1 MVIYLVYQKF
11 YADFENGEDDEVFIE
26 CGYKNKRR
34 AVKKAKELMSVAIS
48 NHLYIDEDIRNKRN
62 PFKNNNWVDLYKQ
75 EIDQE
80 ERVSSIV
87 MEEIKLIA

>member
-34 AVKKAKELMSVAIS
+34 AVKKAKELMSKAILS
-48 NHLYIDEDIRNKRN
+48 HLYIDEDIRNKRN
-62 PFKNNNWVDLYKQ
+62 PFKNNNWVDLYKE
-75 EIDQE
+75 EIEQE
-80 ERVSSIV
+80 ERVSSII
-87 MEEIKLIA
+87 MEEIKLVA

>member
-75 EIDQE
+75 EIEQE